1 MPRPKSKPKPRV
13 LLTFTGFRDPYSL
26 GSVEGGDRREETRV
40 NQDLRRKLDR
50 ITDTLWAGGVTN
62 PVT

>member
-13 LLTFTGFRDPYSL
+13 LLTFTGF
-26 GSVEGGDRREETRV
+26 
-40 NQDLRRKLDR
+40 RRKLDR